1 MRSKIATFIMSL
13 IIILIIGVLIIFG
26 MLLYTEITQYDLSKG
41 VENFVSTVTSIAR
54 EEEENLSTPE
64 YIERDLNELSAET
77 VTNSSKVEVGNVT
90 INKYYYNQL
99 EDSAKIFYEA
109 FEKNKENMKTGTY
122 QIELGDIFNDVLSQ
136 ANGDKLLGEY
146 YQTAVETYIY
156 DNPEVFYLD
165 VNKMYLNIEKIT
177 RGSRVTYN
185 VFINNGDQANYLEDG
200 YNEQII
206 NARLAEIENVVAQI
220 KTLAVGNTYEKI
232 EAVHDYIVENTSY
245 DTTISMPDIY
255 NVYGTLVRKSS
266 VCEGYAKAF
275 KLLMDELNIP
285 CVIVI
290 GTATNSSGETE
301 NHAWNYVQIGN
312 SWYAVDST
320 WDDPVVVG
328 GGEARP
334 ASKYKYFLKGSTTMS
349 KDHTPKM
356 QFTENG
362 RSYTYPSLNIEDYN
376 I

>member
-77 VTNSSKVEVGNVT
+77 VTNSSKVEVGDVT

-266 VCEGYAKAF
+266 VCEGYAKTF

-301 NHAWNYVQIGN
+301 NHAWNYVQIGS

-328 GGEARP
+328 GGQARP

-362 RSYTYPSLNIEDYN
+362 RSYTYPNLNIEDYN

>member
-1 MRSKIATFIMSL
+1 MKSKIATFIMS
-13 IIILIIGVLIIFG
+13 IIILLIIGVLIIFG
-26 MLLYTEITQYDLSKG
+26 MLLYTEIAQSGLNEG
-41 VENFVSTVTSIAR
+41 VENFVTTVTSIGK
-54 EEEENLSTPE
+54 EEENLSTPE
-64 YIERDLNELSAET
+64 YIERDLNELKPQN
-77 VTNSSKVEVGNVT
+77 VTNNNSAQENNNIT

-99 EDSAKIFYEA
+99 EEPSKIFYEA
-109 FEKNKENMKTGTY
+109 FEENKENMKTGTY
-122 QIELGDIFNDVLSQ
+122 QIELGDAFSDILSQ
-136 ANGDKLLGEY
+136 TNGDSLLGDY
-146 YQTAVETYIY
+146 YQSAVETYIY
-156 DNPEVFYLD
+156 DNPEVFYLN

-177 RGSRVTYN
+177 RGSKITYN
-185 VFINNGDQANYLEDG
+185 VFINSGDQANYLEDG

-206 NARLAEIENVVAQI
+206 NTRLAEIENVVNQI
-220 KTLAVGNTYEKI
+220 KNIAVGNTYEKI
-232 EAVHDYIVENTSY
+232 KAVHDYIIENTSY

-266 VCEGYAKAF
+266 VCEGYAKTF
-275 KLLMDELNIP
+275 QLLMDELNIP

-301 NHAWNYVQIGN
+301 NHAWNYVQIGS

-328 GGEARP
+328 GGQARP
-334 ASKYKYFLKGSTTMS
+334 ASKYKYFLKGSTTMT
-349 KDHTPKM
+349 KDHTPKT

-362 RSYTYPSLNIEDYN
+362 KIYTYPNLSIEDYT

>member
-26 MLLYTEITQYDLSKG
+26 ILLYTEITQYDLSKG

-54 EEEENLSTPE
+54 EEENLSTPE

-206 NARLAEIENVVAQI
+206 KARLAEIENVVAQI

-232 EAVHDYIVENTSY
+232 ETVHDYIVENTSY

-266 VCEGYAKAF
+266 VCEGYAKTF

>member
-54 EEEENLSTPE
+54 EEENLSTPE

-206 NARLAEIENVVAQI
+206 KARLAEIENVVAQI

-232 EAVHDYIVENTSY
+232 ETVHDYIVENTSY

-266 VCEGYAKAF
+266 VCEGYAKTF